1 MFTKNSFNHQSIKM
15 KKLESLFKKLENKI
29 EYSTVLNPKVS
40 KGSVGWHIEHI
51 LLTTS
56 LIIRAIEKS
65 NPLDYKSKFNFVK
78 MCVFTLNKIPRG
90 KVQAPNS
97 VRPVENFS
105 EADIKNNFKTCC
117 NLIDKLPS
125 LKENNFLCIHFLTL
139 KFKIVREVSSNSYQ
153 TSSQHNR

>member
-1 MFTKNSFNHQSIKM
+1 M

-125 LKENNFLCIHFLTL
+125 
-139 KFKIVREVSSNSYQ
+139 
-153 TSSQHNR
+153 

>member
-1 MFTKNSFNHQSIKM
+1 M

-29 EYSTVLNPKVS
+29 EYSTVLNPEVS

-65 NPLDYKSKFNFVK
+65 NPLDYKSKFSFVK
-78 MCVFTLNKIPRG
+78 MYVFTLNKIPRG

-125 LKENNFLCIHFLTL
+125 LKENNFFVHPFFGHLNLKSSVKFLAIHTKHHLNIIDDIL
-139 KFKIVREVSSNSYQ
+139 KAKNGELQ
-153 TSSQHNR
+153 